1 MTDKYIEACK
11 RYVIDNLPEYEGQ
24 IVEACELGLMLTES
38 ENANGSWYYST
49 ARAEEDLDAFGRDV
63 VAGFIEE
70 YQSNYG
76 DKPKYDA
83 YCEPEGFH
91 CLMMIVGV
99 ENVVNELAVIQKNWN
114 KKLELT
120 KPVIE
125 SMIEELEG

>member
-1 MTDKYIEACK
+1 
-11 RYVIDNLPEYEGQ
+11 
-24 IVEACELGLMLTES
+24 MLTES